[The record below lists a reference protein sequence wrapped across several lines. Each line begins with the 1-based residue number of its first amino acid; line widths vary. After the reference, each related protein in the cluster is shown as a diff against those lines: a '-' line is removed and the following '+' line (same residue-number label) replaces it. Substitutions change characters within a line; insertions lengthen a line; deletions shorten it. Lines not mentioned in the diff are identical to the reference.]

1 MSSPHWVKAAG
12 NPAAERW
19 LTRPGCRTVL
29 VVVPHMTAG
38 TRLADVVPLVET
50 DSRIQVLYCVPTTTD
65 AWPGVEDYVREG
77 GGLLIPWHQVLRSRF
92 DLALAASYS
101 EIDKIPAPVMVVPHG
116 VGGGRSRYSPWTAP
130 REDRQVQPR
139 DVLVRDGRVVPA
151 AVVVAHESDAERL
164 RRACPEVAE
173 RIVVA
178 GDPCYDRIRASMPFR
193 NVYRKALGLDRRH
206 KLVLLSSTWSRYSLF
221 GGDLEV
227 WRRVLDELPADEY
240 RVVAALHPNIWA
252 VHGRRQVLAWL
263 ADHMAAGLAVVPPEE
278 GWRAALVAADF
289 VIGDHGSVT
298 QYGAALGVPVLV
310 NPASAQDVPDGSNA
324 ALLRRMQPV
333 VDTTGSIDQQL
344 RRLAARHGPD
354 RYAVFTR
361 RISSCPGESMAA
373 LQAAVYRL
381 LGLSE
386 PAGAPPVSPPV
397 PIPTLLSGHSSPA
410 WSSPPVRESRRA

>member
-1 MSSPHWVKAAG
+1 MTCTHWVKAAG

-38 TRLADVVPLVET
+38 TRLADVLPLVET

-65 AWPGVEDYVREG
+65 AWPGVEEYVRAW
-77 GGLLIPWHQVLRSRF
+77 GGLVIPWHQVLRSRF

-116 VGGGRSRYSPWTAP
+116 VGGGRSRHSPWATP
-130 REDRQVQPR
+130 QDGRQIRPR
-139 DVLVRDGRVVPA
+139 DILVRDGRVVPA
-151 AVVVAHESDAERL
+151 AVVVAHESDGERL
-164 RRACPEVAE
+164 RRECPEVAE

-178 GDPCYDRIRASMPFR
+178 GDPCWDRIQASMPFR
-193 NVYRKALGLDRRH
+193 NVYRKALGLGRQH

-227 WRRVLDELPADEY
+227 WGRVLDELSGGEY

-252 VHGRRQVLAWL
+252 AHGRRQVLAWL
-263 ADHMAAGLAVVPPEE
+263 ADHVAAGLTVVPPEE

-298 QYGAALGVPVLV
+298 QYGAALGVPVLM
-310 NPASAQDVPDGSNA
+310 NTASAADVPDGSNA
-324 ALLRRMQPV
+324 ALLRRTQPAL
-333 VDTTGSIDQQL
+333 DATTSVDQQL
-344 RRLAARHGPD
+344 RRLAAGHGPD
-354 RYAVFTR
+354 RYAMITR
-361 RISSCPGESMAA
+361 RVSSCPGESMTA
-373 LQAAVYRL
+373 LRTAVYRL
-381 LGLSE
+381 LGLPE
-386 PAGAPPVSPPV
+386 PVEGPSVPPV
-397 PIPTLLSGHSSPA
+397 PLPTLLSGHSWPA
-410 WSSPPVRESRRA
+410 RSGPSARESRRA